1 MKVSILIVDDEKV
14 QREML
19 GGYLQK
25 KGHTVHLAASGGDA
39 LEIVRANT
47 VDIVI
52 TDQKMP
58 GMTGVE
64 LAAKLHEEH
73 PNLSTVVITAFGT
86 IGDAVR
92 AMRDG
97 VEDYL
102 TKPVDL
108 EELDV
113 IIEKILDKRQLVRE
127 NEWLKEQVRKT
138 VKVPGI
144 VYVSETMK
152 DVMSRVARAAES
164 RATVL
169 ITGESGTGKEIVA
182 RAIHTA
188 GDRREKPFV
197 AVNCSAVPETLIESE
212 LFGHEKGSFTG
223 ADRRRIGRFE
233 QADGGT
239 LFLDEI
245 GEIPLHVQVKLLR
258 VLQERSFER
267 VGGNEPIA
275 VNVRI
280 IAATNRELGEEI
292 RSGRFRQDLYYRL
305 NVVSIDIPPLR
316 IRRQDITVLAEHF
329 IRMYSEEH
337 GKPVT
342 AITPEALD
350 ALIKYPFPGNVR
362 ELGNIIE
369 QAVVL
374 SRGDTISARD
384 LPQSVAGHTGA
395 PICEGALGTN
405 LEDQVSALER
415 ASLELAMKEANGN
428 KSAAAR
434 LLGVSE
440 RKVRY
445 MVKKYWGVDD

>member
-1 MKVSILIVDDEKV
+1 MKASILIVDDEKV

-19 GGYLQK
+19 GGYLKK
-25 KGHTVHLAASGGDA
+25 KGHTVYLASSGEEA
-39 LEIVRANT
+39 LEIMRANS
-47 VDIVI
+47 VDIVV

-58 GMTGVE
+58 GMTGIE
-64 LAAKLHEEH
+64 LAAKIHVEH
-73 PNLSTVVITAFGT
+73 PNLSTVVLTAYGS

-102 TKPVDL
+102 TKPIDL
-108 EELDV
+108 DEMDV
-113 IIEKILDKRQLVRE
+113 IIERIMDKRQLVRE

-138 VKVPGI
+138 VKTPGI
-144 VYVSETMK
+144 IYVSDAMK
-152 DVMSRVARAAES
+152 DVMSRVARASES
-164 RATVL
+164 HATVL
-169 ITGESGTGKEIVA
+169 ITGESGTGKELVA
-182 RAIHTA
+182 RAIHSA
-188 GDRREKPFV
+188 GDRREKPFI

-212 LFGHEKGSFTG
+212 LFGHEKGAFTG
-223 ADRRRIGRFE
+223 ADRRRAGRFE
-233 QADGGT
+233 EADGGT

-245 GEIPLHVQVKLLR
+245 GEIPLHAQVKLLR

-280 IAATNRELGEEI
+280 IAATNRNLEDEI
-292 RSGRFRQDLYYRL
+292 RSGRFRQDLFYRL
-305 NVVSIDIPPLR
+305 NVVSIAIPPLR
-316 IRRQDITVLAEHF
+316 SRRQDIIALTEHF
-329 IRMYSEEH
+329 IQIYSEEH

-342 AITPEALD
+342 SITPEALD
-350 ALIKYPFPGNVR
+350 ILIKYPFPGNAR
-362 ELGNIIE
+362 ELGNMIE

-374 SRGDTISARD
+374 CRGDTITLRD
-384 LPQSVAGHTGA
+384 LPQQAMRNERT
-395 PICEGALGTN
+395 PIYEGALATD
-405 LEDQVSALER
+405 LEEQVEALER
-415 ASLELAMKEANGN
+415 AALERALTEAGGN

-445 MVKKYWGVDD
+445 LVKKYLGKNG

>member
-1 MKVSILIVDDEKV
+1 MKASILIVDDEKV

-25 KGHTVHLAASGGDA
+25 KGHTIHLAPSGGDA

-58 GMTGVE
+58 GMSGVE

-73 PNLSTVVITAFGT
+73 PNLSTVVLTAYGT
-86 IGDAVR
+86 IGDAVK

-138 VKVPGI
+138 VHVPGI
-144 VYVSETMK
+144 VYVSEAMK

-182 RAIHTA
+182 RAIHSA
-188 GDRREKPFV
+188 GDRHDKPFI

-212 LFGHEKGSFTG
+212 LFGHEKGAFTG

-267 VGGNEPIA
+267 VGGNDPIA

-280 IAATNRELGEEI
+280 IAATNRELAEEI
-292 RSGRFRQDLYYRL
+292 RSGRFRQDLFYRL

-316 IRRQDITVLAEHF
+316 TRRQDISVLVEHF
-329 IRMYSEEH
+329 IRIYSEEH
-337 GKPVT
+337 GKPV
-342 AITPEALD
+342 AAVTPEALD

-374 SRGDTISARD
+374 SRGDTLSLRD
-384 LPQSVAGHTGA
+384 LPPSVTGHDGT
-395 PICEGALGTN
+395 PVCEGVLGAN
-405 LEDQVSALER
+405 LDDQVAALER
-415 ASLELAMKEANGN
+415 ASLERAMKEAGGN